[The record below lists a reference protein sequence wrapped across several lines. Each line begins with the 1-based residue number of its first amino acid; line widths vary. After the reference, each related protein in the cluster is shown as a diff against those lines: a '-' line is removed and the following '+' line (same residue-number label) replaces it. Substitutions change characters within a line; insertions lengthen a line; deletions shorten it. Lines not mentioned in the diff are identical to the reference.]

1 MNCKDLESWLD
12 KAQNGD
18 KDAQLLIIQEFMPY
32 IIKKAKAYNIRSFSY
47 QDLRQLGSL
56 AVIKAIHKYKI
67 GSNTFKGY
75 VIRSIDNAL
84 AYAGRQGNK
93 KFKEISLQATYI
105 KSRNNLS
112 AILKNEHSFEEELI
126 YKEEIRQ
133 LRAAILRLSQEGK
146 RLIYMVYFQKIS
158 LKDIAKT
165 EFLSYNQI
173 VRIYGVFSKKYP

>member
-1 MNCKDLESWLD
+1 M
-12 KAQNGD
+12 
-18 KDAQLLIIQEFMPY
+18 
-32 IIKKAKAYNIRSFSY
+32 
-47 QDLRQLGSL
+47 
-56 AVIKAIHKYKI
+56 
-67 GSNTFKGY
+67 
-75 VIRSIDNAL
+75 IRSIDNAL

-173 VRIYGVFSKKYP
+173 VRRKNRILHKLKYNQTT